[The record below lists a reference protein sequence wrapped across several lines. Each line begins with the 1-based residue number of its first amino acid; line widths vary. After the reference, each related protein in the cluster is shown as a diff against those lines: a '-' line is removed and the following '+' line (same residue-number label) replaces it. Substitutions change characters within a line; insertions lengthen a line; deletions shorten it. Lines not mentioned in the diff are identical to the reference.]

1 MGRVIPCV
9 IRPEEA
15 RPELVSG
22 GLYTQAMS

>member
-1 MGRVIPCV
+1 MSGVIPCL
-9 IRPEEA
+9 IRLGEA